1 MILRTKAEISEIRDR
16 MNNNEKSA
24 DIYKDMNSKI
34 DIKKRSFTNKGDM
47 KKVMKRYPDLVFW
60 LKSLHHSRDYIGIQL
75 KLSLNTTWG
84 IFGA

>member
-16 MNNNEKSA
+16 MNNHEKSA

-47 KKVMKRYPDLVFW
+47 KKVMKRYPDLVF
-60 LKSLHHSRDYIGIQL
+60 
-75 KLSLNTTWG
+75 
-84 IFGA
+84 